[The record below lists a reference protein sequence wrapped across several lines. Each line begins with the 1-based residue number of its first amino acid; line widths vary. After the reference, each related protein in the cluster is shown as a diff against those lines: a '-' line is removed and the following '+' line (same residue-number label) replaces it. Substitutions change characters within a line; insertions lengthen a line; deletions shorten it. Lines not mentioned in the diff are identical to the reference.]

1 MLFRMLPLFLLA
13 AIGVVIAAEINY
25 PLDAPA
31 PDGRR
36 PGGTLSQNMPAP
48 PITDE
53 ENKDLKRERNYPDQP
68 PTIPHTNR
76 GYQVDA
82 NGNKC
87 LSCHS
92 RANSARTQATMI
104 SITHYMDRDG
114 QALAAV
120 SPRRYFCNQCHV
132 PQADVKPLVGNNFET
147 IDKLLQD
154 NANATKKP

>member
-1 MLFRMLPLFLLA
+1 MNLSVLPLLLLGAFSLAVA
-13 AIGVVIAAEINY
+13 ADY

-36 PGGTLSQNMPAP
+36 VGGTISQSLPAP
-48 PITDE
+48 AIASE
-53 ENKDLKRERNYPDQP
+53 ENKSLKRERNYPEQP
-68 PTIPHTNR
+68 PTIPHSIE

-92 RANSARTQATMI
+92 RAGSARSQAPMI

-114 QALAAV
+114 QPLAAV
-120 SPRRYFCNQCHV
+120 APRRYFCTQCHV
-132 PQADVKPLVGNNFET
+132 SQHEVKPLVGNNFRN
-147 IDKLLQD
+147 IDQLLQD
-154 NANATKKP
+154 ATKP

>member
-1 MLFRMLPLFLLA
+1 MFFRLLPLFLLA
-13 AIGVVIAAEINY
+13 AIGVVIAAEIDY

-36 PGGTLSQNMPAP
+36 PGGTLSQILPAP
-48 PITDE
+48 PIADE

-68 PTIPHTNR
+68 PTIPHTIR

>member
-1 MLFRMLPLFLLA
+1 MPFRILPLLLLA
-13 AIGVVIAAEINY
+13 AMGVVIAAEVGY
-25 PLDAPA
+25 PLDAPG

-36 PGGTLSQNMPAP
+36 PGGTLTQSMPAP
-48 PITDE
+48 PIAND

-68 PTIPHTNR
+68 PTIPHSIR
-76 GYQVDA
+76 GYQIDK

-92 RANSARTQATMI
+92 RANSARSQATMI

-132 PQADVKPLVGNNFET
+132 PQQDVKPLINNSFKN
-147 IDKLLQD
+147 IDQVLQD
-154 NANATKKP
+154 EINRKQKP

>member
-1 MLFRMLPLFLLA
+1 
-13 AIGVVIAAEINY
+13 
-25 PLDAPA
+25 
-31 PDGRR
+31 
-36 PGGTLSQNMPAP
+36 
-48 PITDE
+48 
-53 ENKDLKRERNYPDQP
+53 
-68 PTIPHTNR
+68 
-76 GYQVDA
+76 
-82 NGNKC
+82 
-87 LSCHS
+87 
-92 RANSARTQATMI
+92 MI